1 MVPQGMPPQVYQYQ
15 GKSIDMFVKL
25 KDNEYN
31 IISNTNGDALS
42 T

>member
-15 GKSIDMFVKL
+15 GKFIDMFIKL